1 MENRVATIEK
11 VAIIPALQTICT
23 KDGMPVIL
31 GKILTPLAP
40 QLGNLT
46 VIHPTTNDPVLVS
59 DKLGTIA
66 VWFTF

>member
-1 MENRVATIEK
+1 MNNQVTTMERPVAT
-11 VAIIPALQTICT
+11 ALQTICT

-31 GKILTPLAP
+31 GKVLTPLAP